1 MKPLY
6 RIDRIIPGGF
16 RDSLIQLGSD
26 TDDLEGLP
34 CFGGRK
40 PAIYESKD
48 AAKAVADHLRVWF
61 PRTDPI
67 PGVANSLDIEYQVVP
82 IQCHYTTH
90 IGMDFKNDHA
100 DLFCV
105 QLVGHDDTAHAIV
118 NITNGLVTQVQT
130 VTSLSLR
137 QSALIRLALMHYRR
151 ARAVAVA

>member
-6 RIDRIIPGGF
+6 RIDRILTDGH
-16 RDSLIQLGSD
+16 RDSLCRLWEG
-26 TDDLEGLP
+26 DDL
-34 CFGGRK
+34 
-40 PAIYESKD
+40 PAFRVARPYLFECEQN
-48 AAKAVADHLRVWF
+48 AKRVCYRLQARYPDTFATPHF
-61 PRTDPI
+61 PPRPI
-67 PGVANSLDIEYQVVP
+67 LYQVVP
-82 IQCHYTTH
+82 VQCHYTTH